1 MINDLNLDSLRY
13 TIINGEKFYSLKDVS
28 VFVGYKTYSTKR
40 VLQGVD
46 ACFIK
51 QAPLKENKTGR
62 KFICVSIKGLI
73 QILKRLDSEKIN
85 KVKTYS
91 KVEKEN
97 IARKYGWSYG
107 FVTAHIS
114 CGDLERQIEYA
125 EKYCKPKKEI
135 KRYDK
140 RGFLHQSFMQ

>member
-1 MINDLNLDSLRY
+1 MTIDLTKIEKARTIIKNNEKWYVLRDLNF
-13 TIINGEKFYSLKDVS
+13 IF
-28 VFVGYKTYSTKR
+28 GYKSYDPKR
-40 VLQGVD
+40 FLKNIKSENVCKLKVNPEWREKWLCTNLNGINE
-46 ACFIK
+46 FIK
-51 QAPLKENKTGR
+51 NTKIKTKQR
-62 KFICVSIKGLI
+62 
-73 QILKRLDSEKIN
+73 
-85 KVKTYS
+85 YS
-91 KVEKEN
+91 VTQKEN